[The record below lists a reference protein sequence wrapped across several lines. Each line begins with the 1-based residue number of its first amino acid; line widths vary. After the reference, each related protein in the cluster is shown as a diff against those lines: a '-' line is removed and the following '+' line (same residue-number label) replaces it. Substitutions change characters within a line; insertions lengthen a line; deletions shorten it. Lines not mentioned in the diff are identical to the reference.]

1 MKKHLIALLSIVI
14 IILSCQ
20 KKSVP
25 VISSRTTEPTLPKA
39 DTGIIV
45 PDKERGQVVFTNRC
59 GRCHGLPEPNL
70 YTIKRWETI
79 MASMS
84 SRAKLS
90 KEDRVHVTAWVNA
103 NAKQ

>member
-1 MKKHLIALLSIVI
+1 MKRQLSVILLTVI

-25 VISSRTTEPTLPKA
+25 TISSRTSEPALPKA
-39 DTGIIV
+39 DTGIVV
-45 PDKERGQVVFTNRC
+45 PDKERGQLVFNNRC
-59 GRCHGLPEPNL
+59 GRCHGLPEPNQ
-70 YTIKRWETI
+70 YTINRWETI

-84 SRAKLS
+84 SRARLS
-90 KEDRVHVTAWVNA
+90 KEDRIHVTAWVNA